1 MSPLS
6 GRQTIPGQI
15 GSSRR
20 PLRTGFD
27 HPPQPVPRSAVPELQ
42 RCPCPPVE
50 VDNPYTNSKLE
61 LALLYGALCA
71 SRACGAGS
79 EGGSKR
85 ATRHRSR
92 TQHRAGQVQ
101 SKRGRGRRPCAQ
113 TGKPASIPSW
123 KGEKS
128 KSDDR
133 DEDSGKR
140 KGGWGNVTLED
151 LALLNAN
158 RFLSQDDMEV
168 HQIIPN
174 DEGGEAANSTFN
186 YVLMHK

>member
-1 MSPLS
+1 M
-6 GRQTIPGQI
+6 
-15 GSSRR
+15 
-20 PLRTGFD
+20 
-27 HPPQPVPRSAVPELQ
+27 
-42 RCPCPPVE
+42 
-50 VDNPYTNSKLE
+50 
-61 LALLYGALCA
+61 LAGLVAREDLNG
-71 SRACGAGS
+71 
-79 EGGSKR
+79 
-85 ATRHRSR
+85 HRSR